1 MYMTDIENDIANRD
15 SRGMEDAFRAL
26 VGWPKEDDIHGATAE
41 SLSNALEAICA
52 ALVGDDSIMPGDTV
66 DIIAAT
72 IGEPIGGTYA
82 DGADAVSNNLDIFKA
97 RFDGADDLDDAA

>member
-1 MYMTDIENDIANRD
+1 MYMTDIENDIAIRD
-15 SRGMEDAFRAL
+15 NRGMEDAFRAL

-41 SLSNALEAICA
+41 SLGNALEAICA
-52 ALVGDDSIMPGDTV
+52 ALAGDGSIMPGDTV

-82 DGADAVSNNLDIFKA
+82 DGAEVVLGHLDVFKA
-97 RFDGADDLDDAA
+97 RFDAANDLDDAA